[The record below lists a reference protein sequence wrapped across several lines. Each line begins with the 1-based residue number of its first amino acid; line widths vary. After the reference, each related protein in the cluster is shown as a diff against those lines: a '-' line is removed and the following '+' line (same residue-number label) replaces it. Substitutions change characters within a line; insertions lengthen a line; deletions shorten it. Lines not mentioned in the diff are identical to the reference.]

1 MPSFPMAV
9 QFGLMVFITTEAC
22 TPQAHQ
28 TQQPKKV
35 SGYLTEALHTYL
47 ALIGPVANPPMT
59 VKKTVPVLMPV
70 GNGLQR
76 VARSRVLSFVPVK
89 ILVQHRLLMPIQPIQ
104 SIPILKQCT
113 KFAVLK
119 SVTQASSG
127 CLLHLVA

>member
-1 MPSFPMAV
+1 MSSFPMAV
-9 QFGLMVFITTEAC
+9 QFGLMVLIMTGAC
-22 TPQAHQ
+22 THHQ
-28 TQQPKKV
+28 TLLQKKV
-35 SGYLTEALHTYL
+35 YGYLTEALHTYL

-59 VKKTVPVLMPV
+59 VQKTVPVLMPV

-76 VARSRVLSFVPVK
+76 VARSRVRLSVPDK
-89 ILVQHRLLMPIQPIQ
+89 ILVQQRLLMPIQPIQ

>member
-1 MPSFPMAV
+1 MSLFLMVARC
-9 QFGLMVFITTEAC
+9 GLMVLITTEVLSRQ
-22 TPQAHQ
+22 PQ
-28 TQQPKKV
+28 PMLKKV

-59 VKKTVPVLMPV
+59 VQKTVPVLMPV

-76 VARSRVLSFVPVK
+76 VARSRVRLSVLDK

-113 KFAVLK
+113 KFV
-119 SVTQASSG
+119 V
-127 CLLHLVA
+127 HR

>member
-9 QFGLMVFITTEAC
+9 QFGLMVLITTEAC

-59 VKKTVPVLMPV
+59 VQKTVPVLMPV
-70 GNGLQR
+70 GNGLQKT
-76 VARSRVLSFVPVK
+76 VQRSVLSLVPDK
-89 ILVQHRLLMPIQPIQ
+89 ILVQHRLLMPI
-104 SIPILKQCT
+104 
-113 KFAVLK
+113 
-119 SVTQASSG
+119 
-127 CLLHLVA
+127 

>member
-9 QFGLMVFITTEAC
+9 QFGLMVLITTEAC

-28 TQQPKKV
+28 TQQLTKV

-59 VKKTVPVLMPV
+59 VQKTVPVLMPV

-76 VARSRVLSFVPVK
+76 VARRSVRLSVPDK
-89 ILVQHRLLMPIQPIQ
+89 ILVQQRLLMPIQPIQ

>member
-1 MPSFPMAV
+1 MPSFLVVAWC
-9 QFGLMVFITTEAC
+9 GLMVLIMTGVC
-22 TPQAHQ
+22 THQ
-28 TQQPKKV
+28 VRQTLLQKKV

-59 VKKTVPVLMPV
+59 VQKTVPVLMPV

-76 VARSRVLSFVPVK
+76 VALNHVLLSVPDK

-113 KFAVLK
+113 KFV
-119 SVTQASSG
+119 V
-127 CLLHLVA
+127 HR